1 MQSFII
7 TLHSYLAWAVLLLV
21 VFTLGLAANVLL
33 GKKTWTAAQ
42 QKWAFYAMLAVH
54 IQLLI
59 GLIVY
64 FVSPYG
70 LNNLS
75 GATMKDSAMR
85 LLALEHPLINI
96 IGILMITIGHGKAK
110 RALGTAGASKT
121 ILIYYGI
128 GILLILSRIP
138 WNQWL

>member
-75 GATMKDSAMR
+75 GATMKD
-85 LLALEHPLINI
+85 
-96 IGILMITIGHGKAK
+96 
-110 RALGTAGASKT
+110 
-121 ILIYYGI
+121 
-128 GILLILSRIP
+128 
-138 WNQWL
+138 